1 MQHPLCDGQESAEK
15 AVNEV
20 WESCFRDTRPFDEV
34 SAPAGPQAGGVEVP
48 IEAGVGLAD
57 DWVVGGWGARR
68 RAWVVVG
75 GLAEWFGWCLMYEA
89 RSVS

>member
-34 SAPAGPQAGGVEVP
+34 SVLGRQAR
-48 IEAGVGLAD
+48 EAIQGKN
-57 DWVVGGWGARR
+57 W
-68 RAWVVVG
+68 
-75 GLAEWFGWCLMYEA
+75 
-89 RSVS
+89 SVS